1 MSVKENEL
9 LQLLGEELY
18 SSIPRVIPRRN
29 PPFRYK
35 WLTKE
40 DFAGHKVVIAEEN
53 YEGKLRHPVLAILVE
68 CTIVE
73 NWYDR
78 PGFGDVWQYSENFEQ
93 LRWGY
98 EEQICPFVYK
108 VRDGRA
114 SICRHGGTGR
124 YGGGYTESSTQLPLQ
139 TTNACR
145 IFFPLQNFLA
155 FHHRD
160 RDRKFTRWLMSSRAK
175 CSNPD
180 QHNILRRL
188 FLQQVDPCDLVLAYV
203 PFNLRERHKLMTL
216 NAPNGIGTERSTIST
231 IPPSLE
237 EAAAAAAAAAA
248 ATQVEAG
255 VGSVATVERR
265 STVLASGKG
274 APSLEAT
281 AGTRV
286 EAEVSSAG
294 TADINCCAV
303 YGCIVC

>member
-1 MSVKENEL
+1 L

-18 SSIPRVIPRRN
+18 NSIPRVIPRRN

-40 DFAGHKVVIAEEN
+40 DFADHKVVIAEEN
-53 YEGKLRHPVLAILVE
+53 YEGKLRVPVLAILVE
-68 CTIVE
+68 CTIDE

-78 PGFGDVWQYSENFEQ
+78 PGFSDVWQYSENFEQ

-98 EEQICPFVYK
+98 EEQVCPFVYK
-108 VRDGRA
+108 VRDGEA

-124 YGGGYTESSTQLPLQ
+124 YGGGYTESFTQLPLQ

-180 QHNILRRL
+180 QQNILRRL
-188 FLQQVDPCDLVLAYV
+188 FLQQVDVCDLVLAYV

-237 EAAAAAAAAAA
+237 AAAAAAA
-248 ATQVEAG
+248 ATQVEPG
-255 VGSVATVERR
+255 VGSVDIVERR
-265 STVLASGKG
+265 STVPASGKG
-274 APSLEAT
+274 APPLQAT
-281 AGTRV
+281 AETRA
-286 EAEVSSAG
+286 EAGVGSAG
-294 TADINCCAV
+294 AADMSCCAGN
-303 YGCIVC
+303 GCIVC